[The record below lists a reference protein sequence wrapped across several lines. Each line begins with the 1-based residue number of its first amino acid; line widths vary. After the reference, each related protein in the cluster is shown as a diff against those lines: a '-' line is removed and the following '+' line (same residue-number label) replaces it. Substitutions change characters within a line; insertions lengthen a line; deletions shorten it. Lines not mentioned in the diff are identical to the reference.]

1 MEGRGLP
8 QALLAPGDPRA
19 GGEGGA
25 QQHLTVNPGER
36 GRRTECPSPTQ
47 TLCKGPGL
55 LQAMSTQT
63 GWGLARENF
72 KDEQVKGYDVA
83 SP

>member
-1 MEGRGLP
+1 M
-8 QALLAPGDPRA
+8 
-19 GGEGGA
+19 
-25 QQHLTVNPGER
+25 NPGER